1 VKDDVELALVGFLSA
16 DPAVLELVQTPP
28 RPPRIFPDFM
38 PQGEDLDAG
47 RRRLAS
53 LVYEVLSHAEGFAL
67 VLGPHSLPNAL
78 ILLECRAGTRRE
90 AKLLRSRV
98 LSSRGGNPENRQ
110 LNGFAGSLGQGY
122 TVQMAKVENS
132 YYEYEPPIAAELSG
146 VHVAAVEL
154 RVWWN
159 NL

>member
-1 VKDDVELALVGFLSA
+1 MKDDVESALVAFLAA
-16 DPAVLELVQTPP
+16 DPAVAELVQTPP
-28 RPPRIFPDFM
+28 RPPRIFPDFV
-38 PQGEDLDAG
+38 PQGADLDAG
-47 RRRLAS
+47 RHRLAAI
-53 LVYEVLSHAEGFAL
+53 VYEVLAHGEGFAL

-90 AKLLRSRV
+90 AQLLRERV
-98 LSSRGGNPENRQ
+98 LTSRGGNPDNRQ

-122 TVQMAKVENS
+122 VVQMAKVENS
-132 YYEYEPPIAAELSG
+132 YYEYEPPVAAELSG

-154 RVWWN
+154 RVAWN